1 MIKVLSFGC
10 PATKDI
16 LDYNPFNNNRNYSL
30 TYHKGYQAIPE
41 LNLLLDEIVPDS
53 TNVVLFDFVSEA
65 MFGTVYQNEKV
76 TTRNFWIKNWGVSKF
91 ILQRILKLHLEFGKR
106 KWLNLFNIFLKKI

>member
-76 TTRNFWIKNWGVSKF
+76 TTRNFWIKNWGSEQVYTSTDF
-91 ILQRILKLHLEFGKR
+91 EATFEI
-106 KWLNLFNIFLKKI
+106 